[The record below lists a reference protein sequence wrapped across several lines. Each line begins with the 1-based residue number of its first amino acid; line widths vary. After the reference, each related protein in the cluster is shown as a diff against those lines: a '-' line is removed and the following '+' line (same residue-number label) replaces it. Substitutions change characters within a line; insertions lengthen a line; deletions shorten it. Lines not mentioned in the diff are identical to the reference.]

1 MQNNDVTLM
10 AFNEIFKEIEKL
22 NRKVRRVRFMNRLYF
37 GLSCITAYALWK
49 EIKAEVKSQIRE
61 EKLNEEE

>member
-10 AFNEIFKEIEKL
+10 AFNEIFKELEKL
-22 NRKVRRVRFMNRLYF
+22 NRKVKRVKFMNKVYF
-37 GLSCITAYALWK
+37 ITSCVTAYALWK